1 MRYLRLNTLLLLFL
15 NTPLLVFGQ
24 TSTIQGIVTEASTG
38 DPIPGVNVFIEALAL
53 GAATDPD
60 GSYVIAQVPAG
71 THVVAVRF
79 IGFESTSQ
87 EITLTANQTA
97 TVNFQLQEDALS
109 LDEVVVTGTAG
120 QARKREIGNSI
131 GRIDISQVRE
141 PVGNVDNLLM
151 GRVAGLNV
159 QFATGHPGSGGL
171 VRLRGNNSVA
181 MSNAPLIYIDGVRVR
196 SDAYPKN
203 VPPVGFNGRSSGAVV
218 SPLNDINPED
228 IERVE
233 VIKGAAATTLYGTE
247 AAGGVIQIFTKKG
260 RIGRP
265 TWTFQ
270 VDQGFDR
277 MLKYGTD
284 LRPYMGLDP
293 FIDLGHRAKYNA
305 SVSGGGSGLRYYIS
319 GQYNDQTGVLPNSG
333 QEQYQVRGNFGFSPL
348 ENMQVNVTSAFSN
361 TDVENP
367 PGGNNAHG
375 LTLNALRGRAS
386 YFGTGWEEGA
396 FASELEQLLDFKI
409 NTEIDRI
416 ITGAEVHY
424 DPMPNF
430 SHKFTVGFDRSAVEL
445 RNLRPFGFIRAQQG
459 ILSVE
464 NWTGETLTFEY
475 VGSYNWRVS
484 EDFRTNI
491 SVGGQKVNT
500 NTVSVLAYGED
511 FPPGE
516 PTVSS
521 GAQQLSRETRQRV
534 VNAGFFGQTLF
545 DLKNKYFLTLG
556 LRIDGNSAFGE
567 DFGLQTYPKIS
578 GSYVIS
584 DEAFWPGSLGRMKL
598 RAAWGQAG
606 RAPGAF
612 DAVRTWEAVG
622 WGGQVAFEP
631 ENVGN
636 ADLAPERTTEV
647 ELGFD
652 AAFLQERLSVDFSWY
667 SAKTEDA
674 LFRVEQ
680 IPSNGFLNT
689 QLENVGEM
697 TNKGLE
703 LAVNATLIDQPNYGL
718 ELGGTVAT
726 NHSEI
731 TDLGGAAAFTLPGA
745 GGGRIELGGPAPGVV
760 GRKILNPDEFA
771 DPIFATKENGDV
783 EDRYMYGPNLPT
795 HTIGANVSVRLP
807 RGVILFAR
815 GEYMGGHYISD
826 TASSNVARRG
836 AFTYCDEIVINGQNA
851 YDLIAAGTVDGLTAF
866 QRAACTTSLAGGSGN
881 IFIYPADFFKL
892 RELTL
897 SVPLPTRRIP
907 GVRNATFKVSGRHI
921 FRSLNNDFLLF
932 DPEMAGRR
940 GGVNEVER
948 DGARYIDENI
958 PAPSTWTFSLRVVLQ

>member
-1 MRYLRLNTLLLLFL
+1 MRFLQLGTVLLLLL
-15 NTPLLVFGQ
+15 GTPLAAFGQ
-24 TSTIQGIVTEASTG
+24 TGTIRGTVTEADTG
-38 DPIPGVNVFIEALAL
+38 DPIPGVNVFIQALSL

-60 GSYVIAQVPAG
+60 GVYVINQAPVG
-71 THVVAVRF
+71 VHTVEVRF
-79 IGFESTSQ
+79 IGFGSMSQ
-87 EITLTANQTA
+87 EITVAANQTA
-97 TVNFQLQEDALS
+97 TLNFRLQIDALS

-120 QARKREIGNSI
+120 QARRREIGNSI
-131 GRIDISQVRE
+131 GQIDLSQVQE

-171 VRLRGNNSVA
+171 IRLRGNNSVA
-181 MSNAPLIYIDGVRVR
+181 MSNAPLIYIDGIRIR
-196 SDAYPKN
+196 GDAYPKN

-218 SPLNDINPED
+218 SPLNDINPAD
-228 IERVE
+228 IARVE

-247 AAGGVIQIFTKKG
+247 AAGGVIQIFTKRG

-265 TWTFQ
+265 SWTFQ
-270 VDQGFDR
+270 IDQGFDR
-277 MLKYGTD
+277 MLAYGTE

-319 GQYNDQTGVLPNSG
+319 GQYSDQTGVLPNSS
-333 QEQYQVRGNFGFSPL
+333 QEQYQARGNFGFSPL
-348 ENMQVNVTSAFSN
+348 SKMQVNVTTAFSN
-361 TDVENP
+361 TAVQNP

-386 YFGTGWEEGA
+386 YFGTDWENED

-409 NTEIDRI
+409 NTAIDRI
-416 ITGAEVHY
+416 ISGAEVLY
-424 DPMPNF
+424 EPIPNF
-430 SHKFTVGFDRSAVEL
+430 SHKFSMGYDRSAVEL
-445 RNLRPFGFIRAQQG
+445 RNLRPFGFIRARQG

-475 VGSYNWRVS
+475 VGSYNWRLT
-484 EDFRTNI
+484 EAFRTNI
-491 SVGGQKVNT
+491 SVGGQKVST
-500 NTVSVLAYGED
+500 NAVSVLAYGED

-545 DLKNKYFLTLG
+545 DLKNRYFITLG

-567 DFGLQTYPKIS
+567 DFGLQSYPKIS
-578 GSYVIS
+578 GSYVVS
-584 DEAFWPGSLGRMKL
+584 DESFWPASLGRVKL

-636 ADLAPERTTEV
+636 PNLAPERTTEFEV
-647 ELGFD
+647 GFD
-652 AAFLQERLSVDFSWY
+652 AAFFRENVSVDFSWY
-667 SAKTEDA
+667 NARTKDA

-697 TNKGLE
+697 TNKGVE
-703 LAVNATLIDQPNYGL
+703 LAVNAQLLNQSNFGL
-718 ELGGTVAT
+718 EIGGTVAT

-731 TDLGGAAAFTLPGA
+731 TELGGASAFTLPGA
-745 GGGRIELGGPAPGVV
+745 GGGRIQLGGPAPGVV

-771 DPIFATKENGDV
+771 DPIFATDENGNTEV
-783 EDRYMYGPNLPT
+783 RYLHGPNLPT
-795 HTIGANVSVRLP
+795 HTIGANISVRLP
-807 RGVILFAR
+807 KGLRLFVR

-836 AFTYCDEIVINGQNA
+836 AFTYCDEIMIGGQNA
-851 YDLIAAGTVDGLTAF
+851 YELIAAGTVDGLTAF

-897 SVPLPTRRIP
+897 SIPLPVRSIR
-907 GVRNATFKVSGRHI
+907 GVQNATFKVSGRNI
-921 FRSLNNDFLLF
+921 FRSLNDDFLLF

-940 GGVNEVER
+940 GGANEVER